1 MRLSGASGSPV
12 GRTCGSG
19 ASIAK
24 MQSCDANSPIL
35 HQCERCYLKLVQTDG
50 PLPTGFSPEPKA
62 KVMSLSQ
69 VRNLVE
75 RVAPAVLLT
84 AMFGL
89 VCGFAAVG
97 MVGVA

>member
-1 MRLSGASGSPV
+1 
-12 GRTCGSG
+12 
-19 ASIAK
+19 
-24 MQSCDANSPIL
+24 MQSSDANSPII
-35 HQCERCYLKLVQTDG
+35 HQFERCYLELVQTDG
-50 PLPTGFSPEPKA
+50 PAPHGVPPQTEGQD
-62 KVMSLSQ
+62 VMSLSQ

-75 RVAPAVLLT
+75 RIAPALLLT

>member
-1 MRLSGASGSPV
+1 
-12 GRTCGSG
+12 
-19 ASIAK
+19 
-24 MQSCDANSPIL
+24 
-35 HQCERCYLKLVQTDG
+35 
-50 PLPTGFSPEPKA
+50 
-62 KVMSLSQ
+62 MSLSK

-75 RVAPAVLLT
+75 RIAPALLLT